1 MSAAIHHVQ
10 VSSVRRLLLLAIVV
24 LTAGANTIADT
35 PSSAATGAMQAPFE
49 SGTAIVMNS
58 GDALL
63 FGDMTGALPEL
74 YDAAAGSFGPAAV
87 QQPRRAGAVGVRLDD
102 GRVLIVGGSDGRA
115 AMRSAS
121 IFDPST
127 RTFTELKGAM
137 SAARI
142 QPTATRLL
150 DGRVLVIGGYN
161 EAGVE
166 ASADVFDPWSGLFA
180 PVGSLAEPRLASTA
194 QLLDGRV
201 LIAGGLNANGRC
213 TDAVDIFD
221 PVIGSFASAAPLAHA
236 RCDSQ
241 AVALLDGRVLV
252 TGGHAN
258 ATPVAETE
266 IFDPA
271 DGTFSTTGALQT
283 PRTHHRSVLLPSGD
297 VLVVGGLGPDGPL
310 ASSEVYSA
318 ATGTFTD
325 GPSLLD
331 ARLWPA
337 VALLPDERVLV
348 AGGRGP
354 GGAAL
359 ATAEILVV
367 DRRPPP
373 PAHTST
379 ELRSSVAKSTYGQPV
394 TYYARVSSANGTPD
408 GVVQF
413 VDGGTHVLA
422 TAILDKTGAAQATV
436 TSTPAGTRS
445 ITAVYGGT
453 KQFEASHSAPATQSV
468 EREQATASLTL
479 SPLQRQYSDRVT
491 LEATVSP
498 PTAAETVTFK
508 VNTSILGT
516 APVVGGKARLTPA
529 LLGAIGAGVKN
540 VTAVFNQAEDNY
552 EIYNPY
558 RSMSALREDAR
569 VAYTGATTVN
579 TGCGT
584 CASAIVRLE
593 ATVRDI
599 SLVSPA
605 TDADAGD
612 IGTAT
617 VAFVNR
623 ATGAVIQTVPVT
635 AFPSDRRIGKAVYNW
650 PVNLGKSSSQTFTI
664 GMVVGNQYVRNS
676 TLDDVKVTVVRR

>member
-10 VSSVRRLLLLAIVV
+10 LSTVRRLLLLVIVI
-24 LTAGANTIADT
+24 LASGASTIADT
-35 PSSAATGAMQAPFE
+35 WSSAATGAMLAPFE
-49 SGTAIVMNS
+49 SGTAIVMNG

-63 FGDMTGALPEL
+63 FGDVTGAPPEL
-74 YDAAAGSFGPAAV
+74 YHRAVGSFRTASFE
-87 QQPRRAGAVGVRLDD
+87 QRIRRAGAAGVRLDD
-102 GRVLIVGGSDGRA
+102 GRVLIVGGSDGTA
-115 AMRSAS
+115 ALGSAS

-127 RTFTELKGAM
+127 RAFTELEGAM

-142 QPTATRLL
+142 QPTATTLL
-150 DGRVLVIGGYN
+150 DGRVLVVGGYN

-166 ASADVFDPWSGLFA
+166 SSADVFDPATGVFA
-180 PVGSLAEPRLASTA
+180 PVGSLPKPRLASA
-194 QLLDGRV
+194 VLLPDGRV
-201 LIAGGLNANGRC
+201 LITGGLGADGRC

-221 PVIGSFASAAPLAHA
+221 PAVGSFVSAARLVHP
-236 RCDSQ
+236 RCEHQ
-241 AVALLDGRVLV
+241 AVALPDGRALV
-252 TGGHAN
+252 TGGHSK
-258 ATPVAETE
+258 ATPLAETE

-271 DGTFSTTGALQT
+271 DGSFSLTGALQT
-283 PRTHHRSVLLPSGD
+283 PRTHHRSVVLTTGD
-297 VLVVGGLGPDGPL
+297 VLVVGGEGPDGPL

-318 ATGTFTD
+318 ATGTFTA
-325 GPSLLD
+325 GPSLLE

-337 VALLPDERVLV
+337 IALLPDERVLV

-354 GGAAL
+354 DGAAL

-367 DRRPPP
+367 ERRPPP
-373 PAHTST
+373 PASTST

-394 TYYARVSSANGTPD
+394 TYYARVSSATGTPD

-413 VDGGTHVLA
+413 IDAGTQVLA

-453 KQFEASHSAPATQSV
+453 KQFAASESAPATQSV
-468 EREQATASLTL
+468 ERQRATTSLTV

-498 PTAAETVTFK
+498 PGAAESVTFK
-508 VNTSILGT
+508 VNTQILGT
-516 APVVGGKARLTPA
+516 ARVVDGKARLTPA
-529 LLGAIGAGVKN
+529 LLGAIGAGVKS
-540 VTAVFNQAEDNY
+540 VTAVFNQAQGNY
-552 EIYNPY
+552 EIYTPY

-569 VAYTGATTVN
+569 VTYTGATTVN
-579 TGCGT
+579 TGCSS
-584 CASAIVRLE
+584 CASAVVRLE

-605 TDADAGD
+605 TDADPGD
-612 IGTAT
+612 VGTAT

-623 ATGAVIQTVPVT
+623 ATGAVIQTVAVT
-635 AFPSDRRIGKAVYNW
+635 PSPNDRRVGRAFYDW

-664 GMVVGNQYVRNS
+664 GMVVGNQYLRNS
-676 TLDDVKVTVVRR
+676 TLDDAKVTVRR